1 MEHRTL
7 GGAPRAELEWLAAHG
22 SIRRL
27 NTGEVLSFKDAPVD
41 ALYIV
46 LSGRLALF
54 VDRGGGLNKLVEWRG
69 GDVTGLLPYS
79 RLMSPPGNSS
89 ALEPAEILSIPRADI
104 KAMTQEC
111 FAVTSILVHS
121 MIDRARLF
129 TSSELQNE
137 KMISLGKLSAGLA
150 HELNNPASAIERCA
164 ANLKHRIDDC
174 EEAMRGLAAAR
185 LTDEQITAVEAV
197 RASCMATQNQGV
209 RSPLEQSDREED
221 IVMWLAR
228 NGLDTSNAGMLADTE
243 VTLESLG
250 LLVAAV
256 PRPAVNAVL
265 RWAAAGCAVR
275 NLTSRIQDSATRIS
289 SLVKAGARGG
299 AGGSAPQPGRHGLRA

>member
-1 MEHRTL
+1 MRFSASPWPSPSPAPWCAICAWASGICGTTRRTHRAWSLRRSNDNYPPQRISGLLSLLAILCLSPGDGDPLTEPDLIQRLMEHRAL
-7 GGAPRAELEWLAAHG
+7 ASAPRGELEWLVAHG
-22 SIRRL
+22 SMRRL
-27 NTGEVLSFKDAPVD
+27 ESGEILTLKGAPVD

-89 ALEPAEILSIPRADI
+89 ALEPSEVLAVPRAHI

-111 FAVTSILVHS
+111 FEVTSILVHS
-121 MIDRARLF
+121 MVDRARLF

-164 ANLKHRIDDC
+164 ANLKHR
-174 EEAMRGLAAAR
+174 
-185 LTDEQITAVEAV
+185 
-197 RASCMATQNQGV
+197 
-209 RSPLEQSDREED
+209 
-221 IVMWLAR
+221 
-228 NGLDTSNAGMLADTE
+228 
-243 VTLESLG
+243 
-250 LLVAAV
+250 
-256 PRPAVNAVL
+256 
-265 RWAAAGCAVR
+265 
-275 NLTSRIQDSATRIS
+275 
-289 SLVKAGARGG
+289 
-299 AGGSAPQPGRHGLRA
+299 